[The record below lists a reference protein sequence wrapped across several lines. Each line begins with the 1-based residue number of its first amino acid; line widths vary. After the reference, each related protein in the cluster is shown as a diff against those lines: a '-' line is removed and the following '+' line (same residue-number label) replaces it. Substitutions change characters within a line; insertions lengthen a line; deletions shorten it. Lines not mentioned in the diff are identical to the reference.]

1 MNKKKNIY
9 SVFCYDA
16 FGHCDKYDYF
26 DFDFAL
32 NRAIDLFK
40 NVNYQIV
47 RMVSPYQDN
56 DVLYMSKVG
65 Y

>member
-1 MNKKKNIY
+1 MENKLF
-9 SVFCYDA
+9 SVMCYDVY
-16 FGHCDKYDYF
+16 GHCYKRDFVNF
-26 DFDFAL
+26 DNAL
-32 NRAIDLFK
+32 DWALAQFK
-40 NVNYQIV
+40 HVNFQIV